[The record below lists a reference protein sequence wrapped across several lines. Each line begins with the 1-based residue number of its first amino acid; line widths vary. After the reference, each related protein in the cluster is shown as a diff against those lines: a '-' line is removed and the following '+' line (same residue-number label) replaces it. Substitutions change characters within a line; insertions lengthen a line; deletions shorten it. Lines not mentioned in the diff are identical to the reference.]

1 MRKKQQDLACRERI
15 APNGVL
21 VRSKD
26 TCILSEAIGDCE
38 EEGNVL
44 RDSEN
49 LVGTTVSA
57 SIELGLGK
65 VDFSYLGRTHQYVFD
80 SEGVPFGVEP
90 GGESEERV

>member
-1 MRKKQQDLACRERI
+1 MRKKQQDLACRKRI
-15 APNGVL
+15 APDGVL

-44 RDSEN
+44 RDSDN
-49 LVGTTVSA
+49 LVGTTVSVFDRP
-57 SIELGLGK
+57 GLEVG
-65 VDFSYLGRTHQYVFD
+65 FSYLGRTHQYVFD
-80 SEGVPFGVEP
+80 SEGVPFGVDP